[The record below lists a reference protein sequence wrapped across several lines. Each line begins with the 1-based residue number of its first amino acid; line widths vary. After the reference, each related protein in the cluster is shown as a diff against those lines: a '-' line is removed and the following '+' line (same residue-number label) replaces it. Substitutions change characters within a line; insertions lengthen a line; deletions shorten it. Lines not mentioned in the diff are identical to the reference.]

1 MYGYYGKIKQI
12 TELACEV
19 SSGNFDDIDSSKCHS
34 TVKVFDKN
42 GNIIEIRSN
51 GPHGNTRYDL
61 QYEKGQRSKYVM
73 YKDDV
78 LSRRGYFVYKNANTI
93 EEHISIIEPA
103 QTSTIIYITDKNGRI
118 EKLIRSENDYDEY
131 EYTDQNIIRTNYNT
145 NNPALIFVGEAIGAR
160 DKVKNTTE
168 SQIFEVRPN
177 SPITR
182 TWRSYLYY

>member
-1 MYGYYGKIKQI
+1 M
-12 TELACEV
+12 
-19 SSGNFDDIDSSKCHS
+19 
-34 TVKVFDKN
+34 
-42 GNIIEIRSN
+42 
-51 GPHGNTRYDL
+51 
-61 QYEKGQRSKYVM
+61 
-73 YKDDV
+73 
-78 LSRRGYFVYKNANTI
+78 
-93 EEHISIIEPA
+93 
-103 QTSTIIYITDKNGRI
+103 
-118 EKLIRSENDYDEY
+118 IRSENDYDEY